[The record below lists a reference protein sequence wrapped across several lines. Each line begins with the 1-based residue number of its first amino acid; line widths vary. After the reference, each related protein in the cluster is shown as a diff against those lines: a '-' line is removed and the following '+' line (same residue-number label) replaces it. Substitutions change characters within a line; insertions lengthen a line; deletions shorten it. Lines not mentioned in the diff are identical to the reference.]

1 MRSETGTEESS
12 EYYKIGRSG
21 SVALRGD
28 QQLQAIQ
35 RQCTNIDDLNLTPR
49 PSFNFSNRNH
59 KNTGQWEFNKVP
71 NEVIRMMATDHF
83 MSLSSPSAVNN
94 YDDPTHTVEL
104 TALSKSAEAE
114 AYESPPLEPPPNYD
128 ELDSIP
134 SKPSNGVTE

>member
-1 MRSETGTEESS
+1 
-12 EYYKIGRSG
+12 
-21 SVALRGD
+21 
-28 QQLQAIQ
+28 
-35 RQCTNIDDLNLTPR
+35 
-49 PSFNFSNRNH
+49 
-59 KNTGQWEFNKVP
+59 
-71 NEVIRMMATDHF
+71 MMATDHF

-114 AYESPPLEPPPNYD
+114 AYKSPPLEPPPNYD